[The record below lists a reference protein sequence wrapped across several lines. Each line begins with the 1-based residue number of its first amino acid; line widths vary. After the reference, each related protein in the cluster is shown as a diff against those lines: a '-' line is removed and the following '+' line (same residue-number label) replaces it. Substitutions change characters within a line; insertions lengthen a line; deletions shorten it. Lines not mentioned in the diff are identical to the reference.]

1 MTRLPYDTKL
11 YKNNVLIESGK
22 AAFHSGFASYMIAA
36 YKARIEREGN
46 VTRYMWRENRDKY
59 EYIMREAQ

>member
-22 AAFHSGFASYMIAA
+22 AAFHSGFASYMIVIHN
-36 YKARIEREGN
+36 ARIKHAGGE
-46 VTRYMWRENRDKY
+46 TRYMWQENTDKY
-59 EYIMREAQ
+59 EYIVREVQ